1 MDIFLGN
8 FSPRESWRIAYSE
21 IAAAFY
27 SLDPLK
33 SFKRL
38 IYNFLN
44 ANLGFM
50 LLEFQKWK
58 EGGKKG
64 GREEDKG
71 RAEGDSFRSPTSCEE

>member
-1 MDIFLGN
+1 MFPGN
-8 FSPRESWRIAYSE
+8 FSPRGSWRIAYSE
-21 IAAAFY
+21 IAASFY
-27 SLDPLK
+27 SLDPFK

-58 EGGKKG
+58 EGGRKV
-64 GREEDKG
+64 GRDCRK
-71 RAEGDSFRSPTSCEE
+71 REG